1 MSEDRWHDLNL
12 ILRRTSPLAP
22 ETFVPDTKEDA
33 GGLNF
38 LREDSKFL
46 CVGAGGLG
54 CDILK
59 CLALSGF
66 KNGDVIDMDHVDAT
80 NLNRQFLFRESDVG
94 HSKALGASKFINK
107 RVYDSNVKHFHGA
120 MQEKN
125 KEWYEKFNII
135 ICGLDSVPARRWIN
149 STLFSMLGYDEEGK
163 IDTDTI
169 IPMIDAGTEGF
180 EGQVTVIYPGNT
192 ACIECNVQLFVKTD
206 TVAVCT
212 LAGKP
217 RKPEH
222 CVLYAGVVA
231 FPEKQKGK
239 EPEKWGEP
247 FRNEKGE
254 PLTKWDS
261 DEPEHM
267 KWLWETAQAHAKR
280 FDLNVKE
287 VTFKLT
293 KTVLKNTMP
302 AIASTNALVA
312 AIAVHESF
320 KLCTGSAPP
329 LSNYVRWNGKRGIF
343 TSNQKFLKNEKCT
356 VCGKASYTFPVDPTV
371 TLEKFFEILKED
383 LRFQFQAPTASVS
396 QTGDILYI
404 RRPPMLEKAYHGN
417 LEKPLNQLIKDG
429 DTLNVTDSSLQSG
442 SVQLTIKFN

>member
-12 ILRRTSPLAP
+12 ILRRTSPLAGDS
-22 ETFVPDTKEDA
+22 FVIDTKDEPE
-33 GGLNF
+33 GLNF
-38 LREDSKFL
+38 LRNDSKFL

-66 KNGDVIDMDHVDAT
+66 KNGDVIDMDIVDAT
-80 NLNRQFLFRESDVG
+80 NLNRQFLFRETDVG
-94 HSKALGASKFINK
+94 QSKSLRASAFINK
-107 RVYDSNVKHFHGA
+107 RVYESNVTSFNGA
-120 MQEKN
+120 MQEKD
-125 KEWYEKFNII
+125 KEWYEQFNII

-149 STLFSMLGYDEEGK
+149 STLFSMLGYDEEGN
-163 IDTDTI
+163 IELDTV
-169 IPMIDAGTEGF
+169 IPMIDSGTEGF

-222 CVLYAGVVA
+222 CILYAGVVA

-239 EPEKWGEP
+239 EPEKYGPP
-247 FRNEKGE
+247 FTDNKGT

-280 FDLNVKE
+280 FELDTNA

-312 AIAVHESF
+312 AIAVHEAF
-320 KLCTGSAPP
+320 KLCTGSAPA

-343 TSNQKFLKNEKCT
+343 TSNQKFVKNDKCT
-356 VCGKASYTFPVDPTV
+356 VCGKASYTFPVSGDI
-371 TLEKFFEILKED
+371 TLAKFFDLLKAD
-383 LRFQFQAPTASVS
+383 LRFQFQAPTASCGGGS
-396 QTGDILYI
+396 EILYI
-404 RRPPMLEKAYHGN
+404 GKPAMLEKAYRPN

-429 DTLNVTDSSLQSG
+429 ETLHITDTSLAYG
-442 SVQLTIKFN
+442 SVQLIIKF

>member
-1 MSEDRWHDLNL
+1 MTDRWQDLNM

-22 ETFVPDTKEDA
+22 ENFVVDTEENQD
-33 GGLNF
+33 GLTF

-66 KNGDVIDMDHVDAT
+66 RNGDVIDMDIVDAT
-80 NLNRQFLFRESDVG
+80 NLNRQFLFRETDVSF
-94 HSKALGASKFINK
+94 SKSLRASAFINK
-107 RVYDSNVKHFHGA
+107 RVYESNVMSHNCA
-120 MQEKN
+120 MQDKE

-163 IDTDTI
+163 IELETV

-231 FPEKQKGK
+231 FPIKQKGT
-239 EPEKWGEP
+239 EPEKWGPP
-247 FRNEKGE
+247 FKNEKGE
-254 PLTKWDS
+254 VLTKWDS

-267 KWLWETAQAHAKR
+267 KWLWETAQAHAKK
-280 FDLNVKE
+280 FELNVKE
-287 VTFKLT
+287 ITFKLT

-302 AIASTNALVA
+302 AIASTNALIA
-312 AIAVHESF
+312 AIAVHEAF
-320 KLCTGSAPP
+320 KLCSGSSPA

-343 TSNQKFLKNEKCT
+343 TSNQKFIKNEKCT
-356 VCGKASYTFPVDPTV
+356 VCGKASYTYPIDGET
-371 TLEKFFEILKED
+371 TLEKFFDLLRAD
-383 LRFQFQAPTASVS
+383 LRFQFQAPTASFNGGS
-396 QTGDILYI
+396 EILYI
-404 RRPPMLEKAYHGN
+404 RKPAILEKAYHGN
-417 LEKPLNQLIKDG
+417 LAKPLNQLIQDG
-429 DTLNVTDSSLQSG
+429 EVLHITDSSLSSG